1 MSLRKILLLAL
12 GVVLLSGTVY
22 AEDAR
27 LHLDK
32 KNAIALKLGWHW
44 YETSDVFDF
53 WHFNENNFDCPVW
66 VFAYERMIRERLG
79 IEVSLGYFKSSES
92 NTAGSDLTITNI
104 FLSPTAKYYFPVG
117 DTFVFYA
124 GAGLDYYNT
133 EYDHKYSGAFTYAY
147 GADHFNTFGLHG
159 LGGVDWYIF
168 KNPEKYGFYS
178 SPVSLFL
185 EYQYTYLNIDGAD
198 DRVIREGNAQ
208 LGQSNPTHDLDLGG
222 STVFIGIRW
231 HY

>member
-1 MSLRKILLLAL
+1 MSLRKVLLLTL
-12 GVVLLSGTVY
+12 GVVLLSGTAY
-22 AEDAR
+22 AEDTR

-66 VFAYERMIRERLG
+66 AFAYERMIRERLG

-104 FLSPTAKYYFPVG
+104 FVSPTAKYYFPVG

-133 EYDHKYSGAFTYAY
+133 KWDHKYSGAFTYAW
-147 GADHFNTFGLHG
+147 GPDHFNSFGLHG

-185 EYQYTYLNIDGAD
+185 EYQYTYLNIDGVD

>member
-22 AEDAR
+22 AEDAP
-27 LHLDK
+27 LHLDR

-66 VFAYERMIRERLG
+66 TFAYERMIRERLG
-79 IEVSLGYFKSSES
+79 IEVSLGLFESSES
-92 NTAGSDLTITNI
+92 NTAGSDLAITNI
-104 FLSPTAKYYFPVG
+104 FISPTAKYYLPMG
-117 DTFVFYA
+117 DSFVFYA
-124 GAGLDYYNT
+124 GAGFDYYNT
-133 EYDHKYSGAFTYAY
+133 KWDHKYSGAFTYAY
-147 GADHFNTFGLHG
+147 GHDRFNTFGLHG

-168 KNPEKYGFYS
+168 KDPEKYGFYGA
-178 SPVSLFL
+178 PVSLFL

-198 DRVIREGNAQ
+198 DRVIRERNAQ
-208 LGQSNPTHDLDLGG
+208 LGESNPTHDLDLGG
-222 STVFIGIRW
+222 SMVFLGIRW